1 MYFIGLGVAIYTGG
15 SDIAKIMLEAGLGIA
30 GVVIVAFST
39 VTTTFLDAYSA
50 GISFH
55 VVFSGIKEK
64 AAGVAVC
71 AIGTMT
77 AIFARSDSYENLL
90 YLISSV
96 FAPMAAVMVTDFF
109 ILKRNRAAKQISL
122 RNIILWAVGFALY
135 RYLMTVGS
143 PIGATL
149 PVIAATVGLTWLAG
163 VALPEKS

>member
-1 MYFIGLGVAIYTGG
+1 M
-15 SDIAKIMLEAGLGIA
+15 
-30 GVVIVAFST
+30 VIVAFSP
-39 VTTTFLDAYSA
+39 VTTPFLDAYSA

-96 FAPMAAVMVTDFF
+96 FAPMAAVMASSRTLCCCCSPVKRRTSSSCWRFRPLPLSHDRRQPNRRDAAGDRRDRRTYLAGGRGLTGEIVTK
-109 ILKRNRAAKQISL
+109 INNSL
-122 RNIILWAVGFALY
+122 Y
-135 RYLMTVGS
+135 D
-143 PIGATL
+143 
-149 PVIAATVGLTWLAG
+149 IAAIPLQYHTIRATIRL
-163 VALPEKS
+163 